1 MSSLKGNASNMKRKK
16 RLTKAQMQLAIIKKR
31 ELDAKAQTIVERLLE
46 PDINSQWLLE
56 NLIHINK
63 CHMEDVI
70 EERAIDKLCG
80 YVLCKNLLTKVINQ
94 RYHISTTRNK
104 VYDVSRRKHF
114 CSSFCYC
121 AANYLLEQMLSS
133 PLWLREDEKSPEFR
147 FLPENEET
155 NIPGEEVIYKNSI
168 DPKAESNV
176 AEDVNN
182 IEGELPTSGKVKGKC
197 VTFQLPPEE
206 KELEDNYQNS
216 DQIQVTPFLLEDS
229 VANDN
234 FNLLTNE
241 LNSKQRK
248 ESLFQK
254 ERKLSKKSNNNADS
268 IGSLVKRIESTFKE
282 WITEDTL
289 RLLFGEEN
297 DKQQIFQC
305 IEKHEKYATLC
316 QKLDELQLDMER
328 KESETDDN
336 VVSKPVPD
344 YKVLQEEGKQLQ
356 LKVRSYLSG
365 SVTEDN
371 ENVSNKSLTVEESS
385 VAPLVDSQAP
395 NAIRRRIF
403 VDKIN
408 NVLKDLLQCSPGLYS
423 HSKERVRVIKGIIS
437 TFALT
442 PENIIFMSI
451 EWNLVGLIMIK
462 MISLIDTQ
470 LKNLIKTKDTS
481 RYISMILMS
490 YQLNPDYLDTFISSL
505 R

>member
-1 MSSLKGNASNMKRKK
+1 
-16 RLTKAQMQLAIIKKR
+16 
-31 ELDAKAQTIVERLLE
+31 
-46 PDINSQWLLE
+46 
-56 NLIHINK
+56 
-63 CHMEDVI
+63 MEDVI

-356 LKVRSYLSG
+356 LKVL
-365 SVTEDN
+365 
-371 ENVSNKSLTVEESS
+371 
-385 VAPLVDSQAP
+385 
-395 NAIRRRIF
+395 
-403 VDKIN
+403 
-408 NVLKDLLQCSPGLYS
+408 
-423 HSKERVRVIKGIIS
+423 
-437 TFALT
+437 
-442 PENIIFMSI
+442 
-451 EWNLVGLIMIK
+451 
-462 MISLIDTQ
+462 
-470 LKNLIKTKDTS
+470 
-481 RYISMILMS
+481 
-490 YQLNPDYLDTFISSL
+490 
-505 R
+505 